1 MALDPTANLV
11 KVTASAQA
19 SGDTTVTLSTGD
31 AAKLPA
37 VSFNMTWYNSTDFPD
52 PSDDPNVEIIR
63 VTNVNT
69 GTGVL
74 TITRAQE
81 STSAANHNS
90 GGKTYKL
97 SLDITA
103 KMISDIANLIVGFR
117 TSVATFTTSGGDTSF
132 TITPPTGTVNTILFM
147 SIASQSFTPG
157 SDVTL
162 SGNNANLASAYSG
175 PSGAPVVIVFNY

>member
-1 MALDPTANLV
+1 MSLDAVNNFV

-19 SGDTTVTLSTGD
+19 SGDTTVTLSASD
-31 AAKLPA
+31 YAKLPA
-37 VSFNMTWYNSTDFPD
+37 FPFNLIWYNSTDFPD
-52 PSDDPNVEIIR
+52 PADDPNVEVVR
-63 VTNVNT
+63 ATAGNGSTFVV
-69 GTGVL
+69 

-81 STSAANHNS
+81 GTSAANHNTA
-90 GGKTYKL
+90 GKIYKM
-97 SLDITA
+97 SQDITQA
-103 KMISDIANLIVGFR
+103 MIAQIAALVVGLR
-117 TSVATFTTSGGDTSF
+117 TSVAAFTTVGGDTSF
-132 TITPPTGTVNTILFM
+132 TITPPTGTVNSILFM